1 MEAIIFGF
9 YKFVIVPL
17 AFLLLQLLRPFANG
31 KLKEMIEDKNSGF
44 CKLSSV
50 HSPEVLAQQRPLWIH
65 SASGEIE
72 YARPVIREFKKA
84 HPDIPVLVTFSSPSA
99 KAILQNLSDIDV
111 WTALPWDFEKSL
123 NRFITKWNP
132 RVLLF
137 SRTDVWPVL
146 ADVTKKRN
154 IPTVLF
160 SATFADNSSRLRGV
174 TRFLTKRS
182 LNSLSQIHCV
192 THEDAANLQTLRIR
206 TPIYITGDTRFDQV
220 FHRLQNPKALKNE
233 LMATPEDFIFIA
245 GSTWPEDEAVLIPA
259 LTAAKTTGIR
269 TILAPHEIN
278 TQHLKGLTDQLES
291 ASLNYVLYSQAQEW
305 PRNSV
310 LVIDQV
316 GILAELYTW
325 ADLAFIGGS
334 FKKQVH
340 SVMEALAAGLPVMVG
355 PHHQNNREALF
366 YQKKN
371 FSSGMVVQVV
381 HSSDDVLV
389 LLQRMK
395 KQHFRWPQ
403 VKEEIRLE
411 ISKNKN
417 STQRVLAAVQ
427 ETISSSER

>member
-1 MEAIIFGF
+1 MENLVFYF
-9 YKFVIVPL
+9 YKYIIVPL
-17 AFLLLQLLRPFANG
+17 GYLILQVLRPFVSG
-31 KLKEMIEDKNSGF
+31 KIKDMIEDKSNGF
-44 CKLSSV
+44 CIINSTSSAD
-50 HSPEVLAQQRPLWIH
+50 VLAQQRPLWIH

-84 HPDIPVLVTFSSPSA
+84 HPDIPVLVTYSSPSA
-99 KAILQNLSDIDV
+99 KSILQSLSDVDA
-111 WTALPWDFEKSL
+111 WAALPWDFEKCL
-123 NRFITKWNP
+123 TQFIEKWNP
-132 RVLLF
+132 RALLF
-137 SRTDVWPVL
+137 SRTDVWPIL
-146 ADVTKKRN
+146 AAVCKKRN
-154 IPTVLF
+154 LPTVLF
-160 SATFADNSSRLRGV
+160 SATFADNSSRLRGL
-174 TRFLTKRS
+174 TRYLTKKS
-182 LNSLSQIHCV
+182 LDDLSQIHCV
-192 THEDAANLQTLRIR
+192 THDDVANLQSLGIR
-206 TPIYITGDTRFDQV
+206 TPIYVTGDTRFDQV

-233 LMATPEDFIFIA
+233 LMATPEDFVFIA

-259 LTAAKTTGIR
+259 LAAAKTTGIR
-269 TILAPHEIN
+269 TILAPHETN
-278 TQHLKGLTDQLES
+278 TQHMEALTTQLKT
-291 ASLNYVLYSQAQEW
+291 ASLEYVLYSQAQEW

-310 LVIDQV
+310 LVIDQI

-355 PHHQNNREALF
+355 PHHHNNREALF
-366 YQKKN
+366 YQKRN

-381 HSSDDVLV
+381 HSSEDILV